1 MESFLLQA
9 LGEHEITIN
18 DLGTFELKNDLI
30 VILTSNSQR
39 SLLDE
44 TKDRCLFLYIPYPT
58 VEREIEIVKSKLP
71 EANDET
77 VSYVVKL
84 VHDIRNLNLMKKPS
98 VRGTVDW
105 VKSISNLGT
114 KNFHTYTLSAQL
126 REQGLPVSV
135 RSTQAAFEIYQNLGD
150 DDRNLLK
157 TAMMAVYVKDKYDIP
172 KFNKIFEKIFKK
184 AAPDNEIPQK
194 DDSTKAYKGKGP
206 KSNKYIIKKQG
217 NMGQKIRQEK
227 IDNNKLKMLSGQ
239 PLLEEAKKLERDG
252 ELMNKDLTKLNRF
265 DPRMLEICQRLG
277 KRIANKRSRRKVQS
291 NSHKLDIRKTIRA
304 NLKYGGVPFELI
316 MSKPRPH
323 KNEHLFLNDISGSC
337 EWISSWFFMLM
348 FSAQT
353 AFKRSRT
360 FEFDNKVIE
369 TTKALKEEYLI
380 DSFVKVKDLRVKNL
394 MVHGTSN
401 MYTAFQQFQEIA
413 NINNKS
419 YVIILSDC
427 RDWAGPKVN
436 GVPASVG
443 LVEEMVRDAKKV
455 IILNPED
462 RDKWDIVDSCVSL
475 YEDAGAHVFE
485 VNTLNQLA
493 QFVEQM

>member
-1 MESFLLQA
+1 M
-9 LGEHEITIN
+9 IKKI
-18 DLGTFELKNDLI
+18 
-30 VILTSNSQR
+30 
-39 SLLDE
+39 
-44 TKDRCLFLYIPYPT
+44 
-58 VEREIEIVKSKLP
+58 
-71 EANDET
+71 AN
-77 VSYVVKL
+77 
-84 VHDIRNLNLMKKPS
+84 
-98 VRGTVDW
+98 
-105 VKSISNLGT
+105 
-114 KNFHTYTLSAQL
+114 LSADL
-126 REQGLPVSV
+126 RKEGLPVSI
-135 RSTQAAFEIYQNLGD
+135 RSTQAATEIYQNLGAD
-150 DDRNLLK
+150 DKNLLK
-157 TAMMAVYVKDKYDIP
+157 TALMAIYVKDRYDIP
-172 KFNKIFEKIFKK
+172 KFLKIFEKVF
-184 AAPDNEIPQK
+184 AAPEPEEKKGENPNK
-194 DDSTKAYKGKGP
+194 GKAYQGTGP
-206 KSNKYIIKKQG
+206 KSNKYIIKKQ
-217 NMGQKIRQEK
+217 NTMGRKIQKEK
-227 IDNNKLKMLSGQ
+227 INNEKLKMLSGQ

-277 KRIANKRSRRKVQS
+277 KRIANKRSRRKVES
-291 NSHKLDIRKTIRA
+291 NSNKIDMRRTMRA
-304 NLKYGGVPFELI
+304 NLKYGGVPIELI
-316 MSKPRPH
+316 KAKPRPH

-380 DSFVKVKDLRVKNL
+380 DSFVKVKDMRVKNM
-394 MVHGTSN
+394 MVHGTSD
-401 MYTAFQQFQEIA
+401 MYSAFKKFQEMA

-436 GVPASVG
+436 GIPASVE
-443 LVEEMVRDAKKV
+443 LVEEMVRDSKKV

-462 RDKWDIVDSCVSL
+462 RNKWDIVDSCVSL
-475 YEDAGAHVFE
+475 YKDAGAQVFE

>member
-1 MESFLLQA
+1 M
-9 LGEHEITIN
+9 IKKI
-18 DLGTFELKNDLI
+18 
-30 VILTSNSQR
+30 
-39 SLLDE
+39 
-44 TKDRCLFLYIPYPT
+44 
-58 VEREIEIVKSKLP
+58 
-71 EANDET
+71 AN
-77 VSYVVKL
+77 
-84 VHDIRNLNLMKKPS
+84 
-98 VRGTVDW
+98 
-105 VKSISNLGT
+105 
-114 KNFHTYTLSAQL
+114 LSADL
-126 REQGLPVSV
+126 RKEGLPVSI
-135 RSTQAAFEIYQNLGD
+135 RSTQAATEIYQNLGAD
-150 DDRNLLK
+150 DKNLLK
-157 TAMMAVYVKDKYDIP
+157 TALMAIYVKDRYDIP
-172 KFNKIFEKIFKK
+172 KFLKIFDEIF
-184 AAPDNEIPQK
+184 AAPGPEKKVVEDPNRG
-194 DDSTKAYKGKGP
+194 KAYRGAGP
-206 KSNKYIIKKQG
+206 KSNKYKIKKQNTIG
-217 NMGQKIRQEK
+217 KNIQKEK
-227 IDNNKLKMLSGQ
+227 INNEKLKMLSGQ

-277 KRIANKRSRRKVQS
+277 KRIANKRSRRKVEASS
-291 NSHKLDIRKTIRA
+291 NKIDMRRTMRA
-304 NLKYGGVPFELI
+304 NLKYGGVPIELI
-316 MSKPRPH
+316 KAKPRPH

-380 DSFVKVKDLRVKNL
+380 DSFVKVKDMRVKNM
-394 MVHGTSN
+394 MVHGTSD
-401 MYTAFQQFQEIA
+401 MYSAFKKFQEMA

-436 GVPASVG
+436 GIPASVE
-443 LVEEMVRDAKKV
+443 LVEEMVRDSKKV

-462 RDKWDIVDSCVSL
+462 RNKWDIVDSCVSL